1 MAACSNAAGRSCWCT
16 ARAPRARDDSGGTA
30 MEAVDLGEQAA
41 ALTEFW
47 SQRIVG
53 EANGSLFK
61 VAKGIGSTNWHQHAD
76 QDEVFLVIEGRL
88 VIQLRDGDVTLD
100 AGDMFIVPRGVEHCP
115 KADAEVHLM
124 LVSTSVTST
133 AAGGKPAW
141 SSTSAGASDE

>member
-1 MAACSNAAGRSCWCT
+1 V
-16 ARAPRARDDSGGTA
+16 
-30 MEAVDLGEQAA
+30 EAIDISEEAA

-47 SQRIVG
+47 SQRVLG

-61 VAKGIGSTNWHQHAD
+61 VAKGIGSINWHKHDD

-88 VIQLRDGDVTLD
+88 TIQLHDGDVTLD

-124 LVSTSVTST
+124 VVGTAITSNE
-133 AAGGKPAW
+133 AGGKPAW
-141 SSTSAGASDE
+141 SYTRGGK